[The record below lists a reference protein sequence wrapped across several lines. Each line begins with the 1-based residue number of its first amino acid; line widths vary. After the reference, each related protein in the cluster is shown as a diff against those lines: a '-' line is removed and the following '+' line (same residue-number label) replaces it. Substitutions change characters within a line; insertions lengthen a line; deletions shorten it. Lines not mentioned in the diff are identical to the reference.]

1 MKPSITP
8 MERVQLARL
17 PKRPNAYY
25 YINAL
30 FTDFYM
36 LKGDRLSKEDSSI
49 IGGIARFH
57 GMPVTI
63 LAHRKGETLEENLA
77 YNFGMSL
84 PSGYRKIQRLAKQ
97 AEKFGRPII
106 TFIDT
111 PGAYPGI
118 EAEMQGQGEAI
129 AQCLSLF
136 SDLKVPVI
144 SIIIGEGG
152 SGGAL
157 ALGLS
162 NYMIMLE
169 NAVYSI
175 LSPEGFASILW
186 KDSTK
191 KEEAAA
197 IMKLTSYDLKSL
209 GIIDAIIDE
218 GATSAIDTPEH
229 VVTQL
234 DTLLTTQLDSL
245 GKLHYSELTRL
256 RYDKF
261 RVMGN
266 TTMDT
271 SALHKGAENA
281 KS

>member
-1 MKPSITP
+1 MFMNQSITP
-8 MERVQLARL
+8 MERVNLARL
-17 PKRPNAYY
+17 PKRPNAMY
-25 YINAL
+25 YIESL
-30 FTDFYM
+30 FTDFFP
-36 LKGDRLSKEDSSI
+36 LKGDRLSNEDASV
-49 IGGIARFH
+49 IGGIARFSNI
-57 GMPVTI
+57 PITV
-63 LAHRKGETLEENLA
+63 LANRKGETLEENIA

-97 AEKFGRPII
+97 AEKFHRPII
-106 TFIDT
+106 TLIDT

-157 ALGLS
+157 ALGVCDHL
-162 NYMIMLE
+162 IMLE
-169 NAVYSI
+169 HSVYSI

-186 KDSTK
+186 KDAAR
-191 KEEAAA
+191 KEEAANL
-197 IMKLTSYDLKSL
+197 MKLTSYDLLEL
-209 GIIDAIIDE
+209 GVADTIINEGTGSVIDN
-218 GATSAIDTPEH
+218 PEY

-234 DTLLTTQLDSL
+234 REILTTQLTALQGLESTT
-245 GKLHYSELTRL
+245 LTKQ

-261 RVMGN
+261 RTLS
-266 TTMDT
+266 TT
-271 SALHKGAENA
+271 
-281 KS
+281 

>member
-30 FTDFYM
+30 FTEFYL

-169 NAVYSI
+169 HAVYSI

-186 KDSTK
+186 KDATK
-191 KEEAAA
+191 KEEAAS

-209 GIIDAIIDE
+209 GIIDAIVDE
-218 GATSAIDTPEH
+218 GTTSAIDEPDH
-229 VVTQL
+229 VVRQL
-234 DTLLTTQLDSL
+234 DTLLATQLAAL

-256 RYDKF
+256 RYEKF

-266 TTMDT
+266 TTT
-271 SALHKGAENA
+271 ETVTLCKGAENA